1 VLHFWRH
8 KTGPPEA
15 MLVTSMTI
23 ARNLAV
29 ARTACV
35 RPEAPLGGASSS

>member
-23 ARNLAV
+23 ARNLA
-29 ARTACV
+29 ATSEQQLRQA
-35 RPEAPLGGASSS
+35 GGHRV